1 METSGPLISIITPT
15 LNAGQHIG
23 RCLSSV
29 QDQTFRGFEHLILDG
44 GSTDDT
50 IAIVRTYANP
60 YSQIRLRVDKDKG
73 IYDAMNKGIALAVGK
88 WFYFLGAD
96 DTLMDSGV
104 LEKLSPLLSESKA
117 QFIYGN
123 VFFQELGRDYD
134 HEFDMEKILKRNICH
149 QAIFYHESVFKTI
162 GNYAVNYKTQSDYDL
177 NLKCWL
183 SGKISHEYI
192 PVTIANYAQGGLSS
206 LQSDGSFREVFPKRA
221 TSEVLAGNWTEWKR
235 IRLLSIVFRKIIL
248 RYGFLELMKYV
259 FDSSFLLVR
268 MTAFFWI
275 CLTSPAY
282 LFIKKH

>member
-1 METSGPLISIITPT
+1 MERSGPLISIITPT

-29 QDQTFRGFEHLILDG
+29 QDQTFRDFEHLILDG

-50 IAIVRTYANP
+50 IAIVRTYANQ
-60 YSQIRLRVDKDKG
+60 YSQIKLRVDKDKG

-149 QAIFYHESVFKTI
+149 QAIFYHESVFRTI
-162 GNYAVNYKTQSDYDL
+162 GNYAVNYKTQADYDL

-206 LQSDGSFREVFPKRA
+206 LQPDGSFREVFPKRA
-221 TSEVLAGNWTEWKR
+221 TSAVLAGNWTEWER

-248 RYGFLELMKYV
+248 RYGFLELMNYV

-268 MTAFFWI
+268 IAAFFWM

-282 LFIKKH
+282 LFSKKN